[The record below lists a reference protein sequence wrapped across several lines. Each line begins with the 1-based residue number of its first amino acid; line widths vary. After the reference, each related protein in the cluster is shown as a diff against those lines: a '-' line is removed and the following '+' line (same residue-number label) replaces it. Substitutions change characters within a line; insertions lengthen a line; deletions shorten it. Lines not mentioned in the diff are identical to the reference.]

1 MIIRTSAFFVIAA
14 SVLMAL
20 TPVSRAQS
28 QLEMQRAKNAET
40 MMFAGRC
47 TEAVAQLRPL
57 YDRYPNDERIV
68 MALKNAYV
76 CTKDYDSALVI
87 LERRLGASQPF
98 QRSGIQLEIA
108 GIYLRQGK
116 LDEGRKQ
123 IDVAIDLTPNDAQIY
138 ENAADIFMTNGY
150 YADAVKFLQ
159 ESRVKLNQ
167 PRQFARKLAQ
177 LYEVMRNYGEA
188 VREYFV
194 MVQIDTTQ
202 NIYVTGRVANLI
214 KLDALE
220 EYDTGLEKAL
230 SDIVKSNPGHKDAQ
244 RFYGDYLVAQ
254 DEYDKALDRFRIVDS
269 LENGLGRNLL
279 YFARVARDNGA
290 YEMVDKACAQIAAM
304 PKTPLLVQSQFI
316 LAESKFER
324 GDFLSAA
331 GLYREIITLAP
342 NDRDVSEALYSL
354 GVVTFQGLRDP
365 LGAVGT
371 FEEVTRKYPRLPL
384 AAAAQMLIGD
394 CHLALGDATLADSI
408 YALVNAN
415 QLPQRNQE
423 ELLFKRAELQFFIGN
438 FEAAREAYGK
448 MMNAFPKSVF
458 VNDCLRRIMLISEY
472 AGMEEATLRI
482 FATALFAKFRFEFP
496 QALAEL
502 AKLKDRS
509 GAILPELAWLSS
521 GEVYQV
527 LNQDAQALA
536 EYDSLIARYPASFY
550 APIAFERKGDLYADR
565 QHNCELARTMYQQV
579 LLNHPNSLN
588 VEDVRKKLQRTERTL
603 CAQPAKTKS

>member
-1 MIIRTSAFFVIAA
+1 MSTRKIPLLAIAA
-14 SVLMAL
+14 SLLFAL
-20 TPVSRAQS
+20 TTASYAQTE
-28 QLEMQRAKNAET
+28 LEMQRAKNAET
-40 MMFAGRC
+40 MIFAGRC

-57 YDRYPNDERIV
+57 YERYPNDERITT
-68 MALKNAYV
+68 ALKNAYV

-87 LERRLGASQPF
+87 LQRRLSAGLPF
-98 QRSGIQLEIA
+98 QKSGIQLDIA
-108 GIYLRQGK
+108 GIYLRQGN
-116 LDEGRKQ
+116 LAEGRKQ
-123 IDVAIDLTPNDAQIY
+123 IDFAIDLMPNDAQTF
-138 ENAADIFMTNGY
+138 ENAADILMANGY

-159 ESRVKLNQ
+159 ESRVKINQ
-167 PRQFARKLAQ
+167 PQQFARKLAQ
-177 LYEVMRNYGEA
+177 LYEVMRNYGDA

-202 NIYVTGRVANLI
+202 DIYVTGRVANLI
-214 KLDALE
+214 KLDAQE

-230 SDIVKSNPGHKDAQ
+230 ADIVKNHPGHKAAQ
-244 RFYGDYLVAQ
+244 RYYGDYLVAQ
-254 DEYDKALDRFRIVDS
+254 GEYDKALERFRMVDS
-269 LENGLGRNLL
+269 LENGLGKNLL
-279 YFARVARDNGA
+279 YFARIARDNGA
-290 YEMVDKACAQIAAM
+290 FEMVDKACTQIAAL
-304 PKTPLLVQSQFI
+304 PKTPLLVQSQFV
-316 LAESKFER
+316 LAESKFQR
-324 GDFLSAA
+324 GDYAA
-331 GLYREIITLAP
+331 AAALYREIITLAP

-365 LGAVGT
+365 QGAVST
-371 FEEVTRKYPRLPL
+371 FAEITRKYPRLPL
-384 AAAAQMLIGD
+384 AAASEMLIGD
-394 CHLALGDATLADSI
+394 CQLALGDATLADST
-408 YALVNAN
+408 YARVNAN
-415 QLPQRNQE
+415 QLPLRNQE
-423 ELLFKRAELQFFIGN
+423 ELLFKRAELQFFAGN

-482 FATALFAKFRFEFP
+482 FAAALFAKFRFEFP

-521 GEVYQV
+521 GEVYQI
-527 LNQDAQALA
+527 LNEETRALA
-536 EYDSLIARYPASFY
+536 EYDSLIARFPGGFY
-550 APIAFERKGDLYADR
+550 APIAIERKGDLYAER
-565 QHNCELARTMYQQV
+565 QQNCELARAMYQQV